1 MKVKGVAYISF
12 KEDPEKAVVYRIIPS
27 VDIVKKSKAGVC
39 TPSTITFSVYKVEGG
54 KQTQPAFDNSGVKM
68 RVRKSNGSWEN
79 SINWTTKSYT
89 IDSTTEWVDAQLF
102 VNNSTWLDA
111 DLLDS
116 KRVPVIIDGTDGSN
130 GKDGQNG
137 KDGDAAVQYWMETDT
152 PIIHYDTA
160 KVTNTASFNV
170 SCKKKV
176 GSGVT
181 ADCNEFR
188 FSLERYNGTSW
199 TAATIYS
206 KRYMITIGT
215 SSTYTRYRLRAIDD
229 SDVTVCEIII
239 EAVFDGAIGPAGA
252 KGAIYFFRG
261 EWNNLET
268 YIRTDDVIHYVVYNE
283 YAYEPK
289 KASVTGG
296 SNPLADTQA
305 GEVNW
310 HTLGKYD
317 VIATKVLLANFAL
330 IAGGVFWN
338 NKLMSQWGVNNSGG
352 AVNNYTAYSEDAA
365 GNENGTFHPN
375 ILIDFLKGYIKATDG
390 EFNGKISIANGK
402 ILLNKDGSGQL
413 ANGNV
418 VWDANGNI
426 TYRGKFETSASGRR
440 VVIDNAN
447 ANITIYN
454 AVGDEIL
461 NITFD
466 NAITGNHEFAR
477 IFMKTKVGT
486 GGEEWNTIVSPLQ
499 LTLYRKLANGTTDI
513 SFTAYQGGGVTM
525 KNLPI
530 SRPPAGQNIG
540 VLWRDGET
548 LKVGI

>member
-1 MKVKGVAYISF
+1 MKVKGITYITF
-12 KEDPEKAVVYRIIPS
+12 KEDPEKAVIYRIIPS
-27 VDIVKKSKAGVC
+27 ADIVKKSKVGVC
-39 TPSTITFSVYKVEGG
+39 TPSSITFSVYKVEGG
-54 KQTQPAFDNSGVKM
+54 KQTQLTFDNSIGVKM
-68 RVRKSNGSWEN
+68 RARKGNGSWEN

-89 IDSTTEWVDAQLF
+89 IDSSTEWVEAQLF

-137 KDGDAAVQYWMETDT
+137 KDGDSAVQYWMETDT

-160 KVTNTASFNV
+160 KVTNTASFNI
-170 SCKKKV
+170 SCKKKI
-176 GSGVT
+176 GSGVAT
-181 ADCNEFR
+181 DCNEFL

-199 TAATIYS
+199 TTPTIYS
-206 KRYMITIGT
+206 KRYMLTIGT
-215 SSTYTRYRLRAIDD
+215 SSTYTRYRIRAIND
-229 SDVTVCEIII
+229 SDVTICEINI
-239 EAVFDGAIGPAGA
+239 EAVFDGSIGPAGA

-338 NKLMSQWGVNNSGG
+338 NKLMSQYGVNNSG
-352 AVNNYTAYSEDAA
+352 ATVNNYTAYSEDAS

-375 ILIDFLKGYIKATDG
+375 ILIDFFSGFAKLAGGNAIFK
-390 EFNGKISIANGK
+390 S
-402 ILLNKDGSGQL
+402 DGSGKL
-413 ANGNV
+413 AGGNLTF
-418 VWDANGNI
+418 DKNGNI
-426 TYRGKFETSASGRR
+426 VISGKFESAKNGTKITIDPGTKECQFHINDVLSGRIFFETQADTGYTN
-440 VVIDNAN
+440 VVF
-447 ANITIYN
+447 
-454 AVGDEIL
+454 E
-461 NITFD
+461 
-466 NAITGNHEFAR
+466 
-477 IFMKTKVGT
+477 
-486 GGEEWNTIVSPLQ
+486 
-499 LTLYRKLANGTTDI
+499 
-513 SFTAYQGGGVTM
+513 SFFSAGGVQYKSKM
-525 KNLPI
+525 NSSGVSFYRNGSKYG
-530 SRPPAGQNIG
+530 SIG
-540 VLWRDGET
+540 VSVAQDKL
-548 LKVGI
+548 GINGLLPPNSALLSTGDWYIDSSNNIKIK